1 MNRIYALLFL
11 LFCTIA
17 TPMLAQAQTASSN
30 NALATGSA
38 TTTVARYGRVNR
50 AEILAQLPEAK
61 QARTQLDSLRAKYE
75 REARYNE
82 ESFRRQFSE
91 YLQIQRN
98 LPEAILLKRQ
108 GDLQTSME
116 RGLAFR
122 KQAEELLRKA
132 ERDLMQPIEDKVDAA
147 IRVVGAERKYDFIF
161 DTDSKALPFLN
172 PALSEDATA
181 FVKEKLTR

>member
-1 MNRIYALLFL
+1 MNRILSFL
-11 LFCTIA
+11 LFIFCTVA
-17 TPMLAQAQTASSN
+17 TPMVAQNSTTE
-30 NALATGSA
+30 ATLSPSA
-38 TTTVARYGRVNR
+38 ARYGSVSRS
-50 AEILAQLPEAK
+50 AILAQLPEIK
-61 QARTQLDSLRAKYE
+61 HARTQLDSLRAKYE

-108 GDLQTSME
+108 GDLQSSME

-161 DTDSKALPFLN
+161 DADLKALPYLN
-172 PALSEDATA
+172 PALCEDATA
-181 FVKEKLTR
+181 FVKEKLDVRR

>member
-1 MNRIYALLFL
+1 MNRIFSFL
-11 LFCTIA
+11 LFVFAVVALPT
-17 TPMLAQAQTASSN
+17 MAQNAVVEQVNVAS
-30 NALATGSA
+30 A
-38 TTTVARYGRVNR
+38 ARYGRISR
-50 AEILAQLPEAK
+50 AAILAQLPELK
-61 QARTQLDSLRAKYE
+61 MARTQLDSLHAKYE

-108 GDLQTSME
+108 GDLQTAME

-132 ERDLMQPIEDKVDAA
+132 ELELMQPIEDKVDAA
-147 IRVVGAERKYDFIF
+147 IRVVGAEHKYDFIF
-161 DTDSKALPFLN
+161 DEDVKALPYLN
-172 PALSEDATA
+172 PALCEDATA
-181 FVKEKLTR
+181 FVKEKLK

>member
-1 MNRIYALLFL
+1 MNRILSFLFFV
-11 LFCTIA
+11 FCTVA
-17 TPMLAQAQTASSN
+17 TPMVAQNSTTE
-30 NALATGSA
+30 ATLSPSA
-38 TTTVARYGRVNR
+38 ARYGSVSRS
-50 AEILAQLPEAK
+50 AILAQLPEIK
-61 QARTQLDSLRAKYE
+61 HARTQLDSLRAKYE

-108 GDLQTSME
+108 GDLQTSRE

-122 KQAEELLRKA
+122 KQAEELLRQA
-132 ERDLMQPIEDKVDAA
+132 ERDLMRPIEDKVDAA

-161 DTDSKALPFLN
+161 DADLKALPYLN
-172 PALSEDATA
+172 PALCEDATA
-181 FVKEKLTR
+181 FVKEKLDVRR

>member
-1 MNRIYALLFL
+1 MNRILSFL
-11 LFCTIA
+11 LFVFCTVA
-17 TPMLAQAQTASSN
+17 TPMVAQNSTTEATLSS
-30 NALATGSA
+30 SA
-38 TTTVARYGRVNR
+38 ARYGSVSRS
-50 AEILAQLPEAK
+50 AILAQLPEIK
-61 QARTQLDSLRAKYE
+61 HARTQLDSLRAKYE

-122 KQAEELLRKA
+122 KQAEELLRQA
-132 ERDLMQPIEDKVDAA
+132 ERELMQPIEDKVDAA

-161 DTDSKALPFLN
+161 DADLKALPYLN
-172 PALSEDATA
+172 PALCEDATA
-181 FVKEKLTR
+181 FVKEKLDVRR

>member
-1 MNRIYALLFL
+1 MNRILSFL
-11 LFCTIA
+11 LIVFCTVA
-17 TPMLAQAQTASSN
+17 TPMVAQNT
-30 NALATGSA
+30 TTEA
-38 TTTVARYGRVNR
+38 TTPSAARYGCVSRS
-50 AEILAQLPEAK
+50 AILAQLPEIK
-61 QARTQLDSLRAKYE
+61 HARTQLDSLRAKYE

-122 KQAEELLRKA
+122 KQAEELLRQA

-161 DTDSKALPFLN
+161 DADLKALPYLN
-172 PALSEDATA
+172 PALCEDATA
-181 FVKEKLTR
+181 FVKEKLDVRR

>member
-1 MNRIYALLFL
+1 MNRIFSFL
-11 LFCTIA
+11 LFVFAVVALPTV
-17 TPMLAQAQTASSN
+17 AQNAAVEQANVAS
-30 NALATGSA
+30 A
-38 TTTVARYGRVNR
+38 ARYGRISR
-50 AEILAQLPEAK
+50 AAILAQLPELK
-61 QARTQLDSLRAKYE
+61 MARTQLDSLRAKYE

-108 GDLQTSME
+108 GDLQTAME

-132 ERDLMQPIEDKVDAA
+132 ELELMQPIEDKVDAA
-147 IRVVGAERKYDFIF
+147 IRVVGAEHKYDFIF
-161 DTDSKALPFLN
+161 DEDVKALPYLN
-172 PALSEDATA
+172 PALCEDATA
-181 FVKEKLTR
+181 FVKEKLDVRR